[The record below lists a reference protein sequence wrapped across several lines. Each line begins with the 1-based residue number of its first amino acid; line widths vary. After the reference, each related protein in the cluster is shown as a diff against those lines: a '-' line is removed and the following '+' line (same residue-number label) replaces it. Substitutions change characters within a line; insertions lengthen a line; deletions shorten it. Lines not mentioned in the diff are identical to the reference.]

1 LGTPASKNLKVKMK
15 KSLYAV
21 IFVVVIVVVA
31 ASCKSAKKI
40 QTAITK
46 TKTDTTQMILV
57 DNAHADSIKV
67 IHDLLNKLNKNRIAN
82 FKTFS
87 AKVKVNYRDK
97 EGEQPELTVFIR
109 MQKDSIIWISVNAT
123 IFSYEAL
130 RVLVTPDSVKVLNK
144 KDKIVQLRS
153 VNYLRELVNLPF
165 DFYTLQDFLLGNPIY
180 LDSNVVSYKTNE
192 QSITLMNVGVLFKHL
207 LSITSGNYL
216 LLHSK
221 LDDADPL
228 RNRTADLTYN
238 GYKADN
244 GVKFATER
252 RVSVSEKGKLDI
264 DMDFKQFG
272 FNEILSY
279 PFAIPKNFKSK

>member
-1 LGTPASKNLKVKMK
+1 MKNCSRIVLV
-15 KSLYAV
+15 LI
-21 IFVVVIVVVA
+21 IFLA

-57 DNAHADSIKV
+57 DNAHADSVAV
-67 IHDLLNKLNKNRIAN
+67 IHDLMNKLNSNRIVN
-82 FKTFS
+82 FRTFS

-130 RVLVTPDSVKVLNK
+130 RVLVTPDSVMVLNK

-153 VNYLRELVNLPF
+153 VSYLQELTSLPF
-165 DFYTLQDFLLGNPIY
+165 DFQTLQDLLLGNPIY
-180 LDSNVVSYKTNE
+180 LDSNVVSYKKSE
-192 QSITLMNVGVLFKHL
+192 QSITLMNAGPLFKHL
-207 LSITSGNYL
+207 LSITNGDYL
-216 LLHSK
+216 LQHSK

-228 RNRTADLTYN
+228 RNRTADLTYSGYEN
-238 GYKADN
+238 GN

-252 RVSVSEKGKLDI
+252 RVSVSEKSKLDI
-264 DMDFKQFG
+264 DMNFKQYG
-272 FNEILSY
+272 FNETLSY
-279 PFAIPKNFKSK
+279 PFSIPKNFKRQ

>member
-1 LGTPASKNLKVKMK
+1 MKNFIGAL
-15 KSLYAV
+15 LC
-21 IFVVVIVVVA
+21 IVVLMA

-46 TKTDTTQMILV
+46 TKTDTSQMIIV
-57 DNAHADSIKV
+57 DNSHADSIAV
-67 IHDLLNKLNKNRIAN
+67 IHDLMKKLNSNRVEN

-109 MQKDSIIWISVNAT
+109 MQKDSLIWISVNAT

-130 RVLVTPDSVKVLNK
+130 RVLITPDSVRVLNK

-153 VNYLRELVNLPF
+153 VNYLKEITDLPF
-165 DFYTLQDFLLGNPIY
+165 DFRTLQDLLLGNPIY
-180 LDSNVVSYKTNE
+180 LDSNVVSYKKNE
-192 QSITLMNVGVLFKHL
+192 QSITLMNIGPLFKHL
-207 LSITSGNYL
+207 LSITNGDYL
-216 LLHSK
+216 LQHSK

-228 RNRTADLTYN
+228 RNRTADLTYG
-238 GYKADN
+238 GYENTN

-264 DMDFKQFG
+264 DMNFKQYG
-272 FNEILSY
+272 FNETLSY
-279 PFAIPKNFKSK
+279 PFSIPKNFKHQ